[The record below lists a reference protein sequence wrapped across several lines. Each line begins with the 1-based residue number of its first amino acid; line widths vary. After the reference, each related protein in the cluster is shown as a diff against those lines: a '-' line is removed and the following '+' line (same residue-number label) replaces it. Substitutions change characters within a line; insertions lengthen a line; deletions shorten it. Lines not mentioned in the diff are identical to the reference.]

1 MPSLTAPQLQF
12 SSGPPDRM
20 IMVVDELEHETARYI
35 AIDSVAHA
43 RQLMPRVTGS
53 TASRLTPIYDDG
65 YFGIY
70 FPDSWTWFMEHGT
83 KPFTMRSL
91 AGKTIPMWVSDWDGS
106 VRRENPKARVRTTD
120 DGRVQVLIFRR
131 AARIGQRKV
140 VRKKNKVTGQMEMT
154 SVPASFPGAPGR
166 IARRVAPAPW
176 TPEGRRGGQIAAG
189 NGGVR
194 WRHPGLRAMQFMNTA
209 MATAAFEA
217 GFVIQPIYAADGASW
232 EALLDRRRDPS
243 TSPL

>member
-1 MPSLTAPQLQF
+1 
-12 SSGPPDRM
+12 M
-20 IMVVDELEHETARYI
+20 IMVIEELEQGDARYI
-35 AIDSVAHA
+35 AIDAVAHA

-53 TASRLTPIYDDG
+53 TASRLTPIYGEG

-83 KPFTMRSL
+83 RPFTMRSL
-91 AGKTIPMWVSDWDGS
+91 AGKTIPMWISDWDGS
-106 VRRENPKARVRTTD
+106 LRRENPKARVRTTE

-131 AARIGQRKV
+131 AARIGQRKM
-140 VRKKNKVTGQMEMT
+140 VRRKNKVTGQMET
-154 SVPASFPGAPGR
+154 ASVPMSYPGAPGR

-176 TPEGRRGGQIAAG
+176 TPEGRLGGQIAAG

-217 GFVIQPIYAADGASW
+217 GFLIQPIYATDGASW
-232 EALLDRRRDPS
+232 EELLERRRVGS
-243 TSPL
+243 I